1 MRVKYCCDAKAY
13 ENYYLSQVG
22 HGMPY
27 FAGARVQ
34 QGYGLGNLFSSI
46 AKSVLPLVKKGAK
59 TLGKQVLQSGVE
71 FASDVLHGKNAKQA
85 AIDQARAAGSNLLQT
100 AQQKIGKRK
109 AAPRKVQKKKRH
121 FLVNHGDVSTPQ
133 FGRIHHLSTGFV
145 FGATKS
151 N

>member
-22 HGMPY
+22 LLPY

-59 TLGKQVLQSGVE
+59 TLGKQVLQSGVD
-71 FASDVLHGKNAKQA
+71 FASDVL
-85 AIDQARAAGSNLLQT
+85 
-100 AQQKIGKRK
+100 
-109 AAPRKVQKKKRH
+109 
-121 FLVNHGDVSTPQ
+121 LV
-133 FGRIHHLSTGFV
+133 
-145 FGATKS
+145 
-151 N
+151 

>member
-46 AKSVLPLVKKGAK
+46 AKSVLPLVKKKVPKPSENKFYKAVSSLLLMSYTVK
-59 TLGKQVLQSGVE
+59 TPNKLPSIKQELLVPISY
-71 FASDVLHGKNAKQA
+71 KQL
-85 AIDQARAAGSNLLQT
+85 NN
-100 AQQKIGKRK
+100 K
-109 AAPRKVQKKKRH
+109 
-121 FLVNHGDVSTPQ
+121 
-133 FGRIHHLSTGFV
+133 
-145 FGATKS
+145 
-151 N
+151 

>member
-85 AIDQARAAGSNLLQT
+85 AIDQARAAGSNFLQVAKQQVGKRKA

-109 AAPRKVQKKKRH
+109 AAPRKVQKKKRK
-121 FLVNHGDVSTPQ
+121 
-133 FGRIHHLSTGFV
+133 RHHDIFS
-145 FGATKS
+145 
-151 N
+151 

>member
-59 TLGKQVLQSGVE
+59 THGKQVLQSGVD
-71 FASDVLHGKNAKQA
+71 FASDVLQGKNVKQA
-85 AIDQARAAGSNLLQT
+85 AIDQAKAASTNLLQA
-100 AQQKIGKRK
+100 AQRKRK
-109 AAPRKVQKKKRH
+109 AAPRKVQKKKRKK
-121 FLVNHGDVSTPQ
+121 
-133 FGRIHHLSTGFV
+133 HHDIFT
-145 FGATKS
+145 
-151 N
+151 